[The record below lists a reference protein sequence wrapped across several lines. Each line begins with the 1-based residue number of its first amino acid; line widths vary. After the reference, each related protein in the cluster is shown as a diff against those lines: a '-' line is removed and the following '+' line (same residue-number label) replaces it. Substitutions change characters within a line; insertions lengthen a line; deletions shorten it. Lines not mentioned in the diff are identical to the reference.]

1 VSPTVGLDQGSTGT
15 NTNLEM
21 REAQYEMSTQTQ
33 IQSHYRQYQWISHHE
48 DQGTWPFPAASPL
61 QTFIA
66 RAFQSAS
73 PSRTQ
78 RRVLGQ
84 GFRVQNLR
92 KKINKIPIKLR

>member
-1 VSPTVGLDQGSTGT
+1 MGLSPYSESHGRTYQGSTGT

-66 RAFQSAS
+66 RGAFQSAS
-73 PSRTQ
+73 PFEDPAPGPGPRFPSPKSP
-78 RRVLGQ
+78 
-84 GFRVQNLR
+84 
-92 KKINKIPIKLR
+92 KKN